1 MAHPFFFLL
10 SLLSLLALSTPALA
24 EVTLTINFSGLTNHP
39 QFPIIF
45 AILAFASALV
55 AGFAV
60 FLRHAVI
67 KTILMASTITGAW
80 YSLGLVTQAMMARY
94 NGLAFAIS
102 VASTTYVLIVLAY
115 EIYDYYF
122 SPLPLSKLTQ
132 RMETNP
138 RGTQYKLQQP
148 EYVQAL
154 IDQLQEPEREIPI
167 LLELIGTYLTHTP
180 CYSLF
185 GYKNWRTQVTSL
197 NPEQAFREFIKPV
210 PFYFI
215 SRGILLFTAF
225 SVGSQLFCYIYAGIW
240 APNTITPGSIS
251 ISLQWPFVAFVAFI
265 LFKMYRRHKLI
276 AALRRLKNFY
286 FRCASQIAGHYYHV
300 RMTQFILELG
310 RINRSKEMP
319 RAEKTTEKCRLII
332 AFFNYGRQVA
342 ANYELP
348 ERFDLYEFI
357 RLKLRLWQKKKA
369 KKNEP
374 KNNS

>member
-1 MAHPFFFLL
+1 MAHQYFFLL
-10 SLLSLLALSTPALA
+10 SLLSLLTVSSSALA
-24 EVTLTINFSGLTNHP
+24 EVTLTIHFSSLTSHP

-45 AILAFASALV
+45 AILALASAMV
-55 AGFAV
+55 TGFAV

-67 KTILMASTITGAW
+67 KSILMAATIAGAW
-80 YSLGLVTQAMMARY
+80 YSLGFVTQAMMVRY
-94 NGLAFAIS
+94 NGIAFAIS
-102 VASTTYVLIVLAY
+102 VASVTYVLIALAC
-115 EIYDYYF
+115 EIYDYYAG
-122 SPLPLSKLTQ
+122 PLPLSKLTE

-148 EYVQAL
+148 EYVQGL

-167 LLELIGTYLTHTP
+167 LLELIGAYLTHTP

-185 GYKNWRTQVTSL
+185 GYKNWRTQATSL

-215 SRGILLFTAF
+215 SRGILLFTVF
-225 SVGSQLFCYIYAGIW
+225 SVASQLFYYIYAGIW

-251 ISLQWPFVAFVAFI
+251 ISLQWPFIAFVAFT

-300 RMTQFILELG
+300 RMAQFILELG

-319 RAEKTTEKCRLII
+319 RAEKTEQKCRLII

-348 ERFDLYEFI
+348 ERFDLYECM
-357 RLKLRLWQKKKA
+357 RLKIRLWQKKMA